1 MKTNIVFTILISLVL
16 FSCKKSSEKICEL
29 NESNF
34 VGVFKVKSVIYK
46 YYAGDPGTDDFLTWD
61 NCRKDDLRHIKADHT
76 ILHEDAGMLCFPG
89 GNSTGAWALSGST
102 IVMNGQ
108 SGTVSFFDCNNTS
121 IIFPQSVP
129 NETITLS
136 LLRQ

>member
-1 MKTNIVFTILISLVL
+1 
-16 FSCKKSSEKICEL
+16 
-29 NESNF
+29 
-34 VGVFKVKSVIYK
+34 
-46 YYAGDPGTDDFLTWD
+46 
-61 NCRKDDLRHIKADHT
+61 
-76 ILHEDAGMLCFPG
+76 MLCFPG

-136 LLRQ
+136 LVRQ